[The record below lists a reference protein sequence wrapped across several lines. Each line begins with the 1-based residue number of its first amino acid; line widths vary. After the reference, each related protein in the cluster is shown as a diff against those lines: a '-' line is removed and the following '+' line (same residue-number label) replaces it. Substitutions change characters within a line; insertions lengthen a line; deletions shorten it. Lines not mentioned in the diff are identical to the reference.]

1 MIICYWGE
9 KTRGRFRNN
18 FRVSLETSSLRHH
31 RTFNLNLFIPLQRR
45 RSHKHG
51 CVSGGEEEKTTDH
64 PAAGYPAASLFPACL
79 SADLSLRL
87 NVSFV
92 FYRDRKCEDDQT
104 LLHVRPLDLIS
115 ATCHEPQRRR
125 FSWCL
130 IVCVLWLTSFQ
141 TKPLDVYNNNW
152 RPKQNKLRCDD
163 RNIKLNLNKRKH
175 NYCDIKKR
183 SVWRFPSKEEQRVE

>member
-1 MIICYWGE
+1 MIIRYWGE

-31 RTFNLNLFIPLQRR
+31 RTFNLNLFIPLQQR

-92 FYRDRKCEDDQT
+92 FYHDRKCEDDQT

-115 ATCHEPQRRR
+115 ATCYEPQRHV
-125 FSWCL
+125 FTPNPFKIKLPDKQFTYCTCYN
-130 IVCVLWLTSFQ
+130 CVLWLTSFQ
-141 TKPLDVYNNNW
+141 TKPLDVFNDSW
-152 RPKQNKLRCDD
+152 RPKQINWDVMTE
-163 RNIKLNLNKRKH
+163 I
-175 NYCDIKKR
+175 
-183 SVWRFPSKEEQRVE
+183 

>member
-1 MIICYWGE
+1 M
-9 KTRGRFRNN
+9 
-18 FRVSLETSSLRHH
+18 SLETSSLRHH
-31 RTFNLNLFIPLQRR
+31 RTFNLNLFIPLQQR

-92 FYRDRKCEDDQT
+92 FYHDRKCEDVQT

-115 ATCHEPQRRR
+115 ATCYEPQRHVLTPNP
-125 FSWCL
+125 FKIKLPDKQFTYCTCYN
-130 IVCVLWLTSFQ
+130 CVL
-141 TKPLDVYNNNW
+141 
-152 RPKQNKLRCDD
+152 
-163 RNIKLNLNKRKH
+163 
-175 NYCDIKKR
+175 
-183 SVWRFPSKEEQRVE
+183 